1 MNVQE
6 LQQEMHRDYAKN
18 LGLDLEVS
26 YLYGTPLRPVVPL
39 DTATGGLFILGAY
52 PSAKFE
58 VVKGVTDVP
67 VADISAPFENERWFD
82 GSRVRRQP
90 SADELNELFLE
101 PLSLDRSA
109 CWITNLV
116 KVFLFKPGH
125 RERYKNEK
133 IAATAPAGYT
143 RERLFELG
151 KNSLQWLEKELVVAQ
166 PSYMITLGA
175 EVAGVLRETEVATA
189 QTKLLRPETVT
200 LKIGSFTVPAMH
212 CAHPGILMRKGDPRN
227 PWPEWHRDEFIPAL
241 KQAQKEFGFLPK

>member
-6 LQQEMHRDYAKN
+6 LQQEMYRNYAK
-18 LGLDLEVS
+18 DLELNPPEAS
-26 YLYGTPLRPVVPL
+26 YLHGTPLRPVVPL

-52 PSAKFE
+52 PSARFE
-58 VVKGVTDVP
+58 VVKGITDVP

-90 SADELNELFLE
+90 SADELNQLFLE
-101 PLSLDRSA
+101 PLGLDRSA

-125 RERYKNEK
+125 VERYENER
-133 IAATAPAGYT
+133 IAAKVPVGYT
-143 RERLFELG
+143 RDRFFELG
-151 KNSLQWLEKELVVAQ
+151 SNSKNLKLLEKELVVAQ

-175 EVAGVLRETEVATA
+175 EVAGVLRETEVPKA

-212 CAHPGILMRKGDPRN
+212 CAHPGILMRKG
-227 PWPEWHRDEFIPAL
+227 PWPERHRDEFIPAL
-241 KQAQKEFGFLPK
+241 KQAQKEYGFLPK